1 MRERPHTVAERNKMS
16 EEVKEEEKT
25 EATAEAAKPAK
36 EKKSFL
42 SENAIEII
50 TVILLGVTALLT
62 AWASYAGSIHGGN
75 QATNYAKSNNI
86 ASDGNSRYNE
96 AVQRMAQDQEIW
108 NQISEYEVAILYAD
122 SIGDEDAIEENVWK
136 LQWLCADN
144 LTEEMGSVIGYDYY
158 GFFDGENDQEEILA
172 WLHDESGQAVTS
184 PFINEDFVN
193 AYFEDSYNVLA
204 ESEEVLAQGQ
214 EDNANGDK
222 FSLVSVIYS
231 VVLFLLGIVG
241 VFKNKTNKVVVLT
254 ISIVCL
260 LIAFIYMLTIPL
272 PTSGGIFG

>member
-16 EEVKEEEKT
+16 EEVKEEVKT

-108 NQISEYEVAILYAD
+108 NQ
-122 SIGDEDAIEENVWK
+122 G
-136 LQWLCADN
+136 
-144 LTEEMGSVIGYDYY
+144 
-158 GFFDGENDQEEILA
+158 
-172 WLHDESGQAVTS
+172 
-184 PFINEDFVN
+184 
-193 AYFEDSYNVLA
+193 
-204 ESEEVLAQGQ
+204 
-214 EDNANGDK
+214 
-222 FSLVSVIYS
+222 
-231 VVLFLLGIVG
+231 
-241 VFKNKTNKVVVLT
+241 
-254 ISIVCL
+254 
-260 LIAFIYMLTIPL
+260 
-272 PTSGGIFG
+272 